1 MSLETGVAGQRIWS
15 VSTTEGHIKGKPGGI
30 LEKGASMRR
39 QALGVTC
46 ALLMSCSAAYAE
58 SIVVTGGSLSQT
70 SVGGNTPF
78 VLEGGGLRVAGT
90 GYENPVG
97 PGNCNPCFAGTTF
110 VSFNSTLTSFV
121 PQGPDVFLDGT
132 MIFSGPAFP
141 ASLAVSNPTPTL
153 IAPFTF
159 WAMLRGFPNS
169 SLTGTPIFDEAFVG
183 HGTAT
188 ANYNLTISPGATLV
202 TFRDVVYQFEPG
214 AAPSP
219 TPEPGTVV
227 LVLTGMAAVVA
238 RSRRRK
244 GPGDRVL

>member
-46 ALLMSCSAAYAE
+46 VLLMSCSAANAD

-70 SVGGNTPF
+70 FVGGNTPF

-90 GYENPVG
+90 GYENPIG
-97 PGNCNPCFAGTTF
+97 PGNCNPCFAGSTF
-110 VSFNSTLTSFV
+110 ISFNSTLTSFV
-121 PQGPDVFLDGT
+121 NLGPADVFLDGT
-132 MIFSGPAFP
+132 MVFLGPSFP
-141 ASLAVSNPTPTL
+141 ASLVVSNPTPTL

-169 SLTGTPIFDEAFVG
+169 SMTGTPIFDEAFVG

-188 ANYNLTISPGATLV
+188 ANYNLTIGPGATLV
-202 TFRDVVYQFEPG
+202 IFRDVVYQFEPG

-219 TPEPGTVV
+219 TPEPGSVV

-244 GPGDRVL
+244 GAG

>member
-1 MSLETGVAGQRIWS
+1 MSLEVGVAVRRIWS
-15 VSTTEGHIKGKPGGI
+15 VSTAEGHIKGKPGGI

-39 QALGVTC
+39 QAFGVTC
-46 ALLMSCSAAYAE
+46 ALLMSCSAAYAD

-78 VLEGGGLRVAGT
+78 VLQGDGLRVAGT

-97 PGNCNPCFAGTTF
+97 PGNCNPCFAGSTF
-110 VSFNSTLTSFV
+110 ITFNSTLTSFV
-121 PQGPDVFLDGT
+121 NLGPADVFLDGT
-132 MIFSGPAFP
+132 MVFLGPSFP

-159 WAMLRGFPNS
+159 WAMLRGFPTS
-169 SLTGTPIFDEAFVG
+169 SLTGTPIFDEVFVG

-188 ANYNLTISPGATLV
+188 ANYNLTIGPGATLV

-219 TPEPGTVV
+219 TPEPGSVV
-227 LVLTGMAAVVA
+227 LILTGMAAVIA
-238 RSRRRK
+238 RSRRGK
-244 GPGDRVL
+244 GAG